1 MMKIQFIMTRQ
12 SNYILPVRLFIGCFL
27 IGSLLACN
35 ENQEKVSIKNQEI
48 GKADTLKVFLLTAD
62 SAQKTIS
69 LPGELLPNENAQI
82 RAKVQG
88 YIRKLNVDIGSHV
101 KKGQILALIDA
112 PEINTRVQELNE
124 KVSAARS
131 RYESSKDYFDRI
143 NEASK
148 ADGVVAPSEL
158 QRTKNQ
164 MLADSSE
171 YNATVF
177 AASSYRQIGGYLA
190 IIAPYNGIITKR
202 TINVGSFV
210 GNPNEQPL
218 FELQDNSLLR
228 LQVPVP
234 EVYTGAVL
242 LNNAAEVTTRS
253 QPDKKFKATLVRAS
267 GSIDNQSRSELW
279 EFAIPNTSGELKA
292 GSYTDVKLRFLRS
305 KPSMLVPTSAVVTT
319 LEKKFVIRVSNNT
332 TQWIDVRP
340 GFNMGEKQEVFGD
353 LKPGDT
359 LVLKGNEELKAG
371 ITVITKIDKK

>member
-1 MMKIQFIMTRQ
+1 MTREF
-12 SNYILPVRLFIGCFL
+12 NYIRYTRIFTTC
-27 IGSLLACN
+27 LLLSGIMACN
-35 ENQEKVSIKNQEI
+35 ENQEKSTVKTQDAA
-48 GKADTLKVFLLTAD
+48 KADTVKVFLLTAD

-88 YIRKLNVDIGSHV
+88 YIRKLNVDIGSRV
-101 KKGQILALIDA
+101 KKGQVLALIDA

-124 KVSAARS
+124 KVRAAQS
-131 RYESSKDYFDRI
+131 RYASSKDYFDRI

-148 ADGVVAPSEL
+148 ADGVIAPREL
-158 QRTKNQ
+158 QQTKNQ

-171 YNATVF
+171 YNAAVF

-190 IIAPYNGIITKR
+190 LLAPYNGIVTKR

-218 FELQDNSLLR
+218 FEIQDNSLLR

-242 LNNAAEVTTRS
+242 LNNSAEVTTRS
-253 QPDKKFKATLVRAS
+253 QPDKKYKATLVRAS
-267 GSIDNQSRSELW
+267 GNIDNQSRSELW
-279 EFAIPNTSGELKA
+279 EFAIPNTTGELKA
-292 GSYTDVKLRFLRS
+292 GGYSDVKLRFLRS
-305 KPSMLVPTSAVVTT
+305 KPSLIVPTSAVVTT
-319 LEKKFVIRVSNNT
+319 LEKKFVTKVSNNT
-332 TQWIDVRP
+332 TQWIDVRA
-340 GFNMGEKQEVFGD
+340 GFNMGEKQEIFGD

-359 LVLKGNEELKAG
+359 LALKGNEELKAG
-371 ITVITKIDKK
+371 TTVIIKLDKK

>member
-1 MMKIQFIMTRQ
+1 MMKIQFIMTREF
-12 SNYILPVRLFIGCFL
+12 NHLLNLFTSCIIISG
-27 IGSLLACN
+27 IIACN
-35 ENQEKVSIKNQEI
+35 EPRETAPLTNQ
-48 GKADTLKVFLLTAD
+48 GAAKADTVKVFLLTAD

-69 LPGELLPNENAQI
+69 LPGELLPNTNAQI

-101 KKGQILALIDA
+101 TKGQILALIDA

-124 KVSAARS
+124 KVKAARS
-131 RYESSKDYFDRI
+131 RYESSKDYFTRI

-148 ADGVVAPSEL
+148 ADGVIAPSEL

-164 MLADSSE
+164 MMADSSD
-171 YNATVF
+171 YNAAMF

-202 TINVGSFV
+202 NINVGSFV
-210 GNPNEQPL
+210 GNPNEPPL

-242 LNNAAEVTTRS
+242 LNNSAEVTTRS
-253 QPDKKFKATLVRAS
+253 QPDKKFKATLTRAS
-267 GSIDNQSRSELW
+267 GNIDNQSRSELW
-279 EFAIPNTSGELKA
+279 EFTIPNTTGELKA
-292 GSYTDVKLRFLRS
+292 GSYSDVKLRFLRS
-305 KPSMLVPTSAVVTT
+305 KPSLIVPTSAVITT
-319 LEKKFVIRVSNNT
+319 LEKKFVIKVSNNT

-340 GFNMGEKQEVFGD
+340 GFNMGEKQEIFGD

-371 ITVITKIDKK
+371 TAVIPKTDKK

>member
-1 MMKIQFIMTRQ
+1 MTRQ
-12 SNYILPVRLFIGCFL
+12 SNYILKVHIFTYCFL
-27 IGSLLACN
+27 MGSLIACN
-35 ENQEKVSIKNQEI
+35 ENQEKAPINTQEVA
-48 GKADTLKVFLLTAD
+48 KADTVKVFLLTAD

-88 YIRKLNVDIGSHV
+88 YIRKLNVDIGSRV
-101 KKGQILALIDA
+101 KKGQVLALIDA

-124 KVSAARS
+124 KVRAAKS

-148 ADGVVAPSEL
+148 SDGVVAPSEL

-164 MLADSSE
+164 MMADSSE

-210 GNPNEQPL
+210 GNSNEQPL

-267 GSIDNQSRSELW
+267 GSIDNQSRSEVW
-279 EFAIPNTSGELKA
+279 EFAIPNTNGELKA
-292 GSYTDVKLRFLRS
+292 GSYSDVKLRFLRS

-319 LEKKFVIRVSNNT
+319 LEKKFVIKVANNT

-340 GFNMGEKQEVFGD
+340 GFNMGEKQEIFGD
-353 LKPGDT
+353 LNQGDT

-371 ITVITKIDKK
+371 TTVITKIDKK